1 MSENLVLI
9 VVLKRYCIKL
19 NNCIFFNVFVFG
31 LVFTITISYI
41 NKAWYITLKE

>member
-1 MSENLVLI
+1 MFDNLVLI
-9 VVLKRYCIKL
+9 VVLKGFCIKL

-31 LVFTITISYI
+31 LVFTTISYI

>member
-31 LVFTITISYI
+31 LVFTTFSHI
-41 NKAWYITLKE
+41 NKAWYITMKE